1 MKRPFSSSSSDV
13 TFAIAPSML
22 HRLSFRCSTRLHWQ
36 RCLLLVLGLALA
48 LRALA
53 WPLEM
58 SGPQHATATAPAGS
72 AAACHAH
79 ERHADPASQQATSPA
94 TAVGGGAP
102 ASTEEEGVCQILC
115 AIACAPSLL
124 QTAALPARSAAPPRH
139 AVLQPL
145 SLGVVVPPDLPPPIA

>member
-1 MKRPFSSSSSDV
+1 MNRPLSSSPSDA
-13 TFAIAPSML
+13 TFAITPSML

-36 RCLLLVLGLALA
+36 RCLLLVLGLVLA

-58 SGPQHATATAPAGS
+58 SGPQHATATAPSGS
-72 AAACHAH
+72 AVACQAH
-79 ERHADPASQQATSPA
+79 DRHADPASQQATSPA
-94 TAVGGGAP
+94 PSVDGGAP
-102 ASTEEEGVCQILC
+102 ASTEDEGVCQILC

-124 QTAALPARSAAPPRH
+124 QTAALPARSAAPPRQ

-145 SLGVVVPPDLPPPIA
+145 PLGVVAPPDLPPPIV

>member
-58 SGPQHATATAPAGS
+58 SGPQHATAPSGS
-72 AAACHAH
+72 AAACQAH
-79 ERHADPASQQATSPA
+79 DRHADPASQQATSPDPS
-94 TAVGGGAP
+94 VDGGAP
-102 ASTEEEGVCQILC
+102 ASTEDEGVCQILC

-124 QTAALPARSAAPPRH
+124 QTAALPARSAAPPRQ
-139 AVLQPL
+139 AVHLPL
-145 SLGVVVPPDLPPPIA
+145 PLGVVVPPDLPPPIV